1 MNPRRIWLPAACLA
15 LTACAT
21 QQPVVYQSGA
31 AAGSV
36 EAAISEC
43 RQLAANAGA
52 RPTSGAGNTARDA
65 ATGGAIG
72 AATGAVGGAIAGNA
86 GTGAAIGA
94 ATGATATL
102 LRNLLNEPAP
112 NPAYRAFVE
121 RCLRDRGFDV
131 VGWQ

>member
-1 MNPRRIWLPAACLA
+1 MKPWILWPALLA
-15 LTACAT
+15 LGACASN
-21 QQPVVYQSGA
+21 QPVVYQQAGAQGGVDAAIAECSRLAA
-31 AAGSV
+31 AAG
-36 EAAISEC
+36 A
-43 RQLAANAGA
+43 Q
-52 RPTSGAGNTARDA
+52 PTSGVGTTAREA

-86 GTGAAIGA
+86 GSGAMIGA

-102 LRNLLNEPAP
+102 IRNLLNEPAP
-112 NPAYRAFVE
+112 NPAFRAYVE

>member
-1 MNPRRIWLPAACLA
+1 MYRPFPLLMLLLA
-15 LTACAT
+15 GGCAT
-21 QQPVVYQSGA
+21 HQPVVYQTGA
-31 AAGSV
+31 APGAV
-36 EAAISEC
+36 EDAIAEC

-52 RPTSGAGNTARDA
+52 QPTSGVGTTVRDT

-86 GTGAAIGA
+86 RSGAAIGA

-102 LRNLLNEPAP
+102 VRNLLTEPAP
-112 NPAYRAFVE
+112 NPAYRAYVE